1 MNKDESGSD
10 NTLLRGNGGI
20 ELPYCLEPTRQ
31 CVLVIVEIIQDAL
44 KDRNSDIVEACLIL
58 LRFNLSRLVESH
70 VDPTQ
75 LGFTR
80 ESKSDMKSLHSNL
93 QDMMQNRTLSRE
105 IRFAAAEVL
114 EVGFTLLYP
123 SPRSRS
129 SFLSELIRS
138 HVDKPMDSD
147 DANLHLLRRLLLMF
161 SSSDGVVSLLPTG
174 SSTSDDDIVD
184 LIRLL
189 FEIASRDE
197 AAIALLRT

>member
-1 MNKDESGSD
+1 
-10 NTLLRGNGGI
+10 
-20 ELPYCLEPTRQ
+20 
-31 CVLVIVEIIQDAL
+31 
-44 KDRNSDIVEACLIL
+44 
-58 LRFNLSRLVESH
+58 
-70 VDPTQ
+70 
-75 LGFTR
+75 
-80 ESKSDMKSLHSNL
+80 
-93 QDMMQNRTLSRE
+93 MQNRTLSRE

-174 SSTSDDDIVD
+174 SSNSDDDIVD

-197 AAIALLRT
+197 AAIALLRTYQRILISQVSDNRKDVSLRLALINYAQCLFESCNQVLQRDPRCARPLLEPNRRRGAVVLGSVEGAWPRTGCARDLCNGRD

>member
-1 MNKDESGSD
+1 MSHSFAFQSVSSC
-10 NTLLRGNGGI
+10 GI
-20 ELPYCLEPTRQ
+20 TRQ
-31 CVLVIVEIIQDAL
+31 SYSI
-44 KDRNSDIVEACLIL
+44 
-58 LRFNLSRLVESH
+58 
-70 VDPTQ
+70 
-75 LGFTR
+75 GFYQR
-80 ESKSDMKSLHSNL
+80 IKSDMKSLHSNL

-161 SSSDGVVSLLPTG
+161 SSFDGVVSLLPTG
-174 SSTSDDDIVD
+174 SSNSDDDIVD

-189 FEIASRDE
+189 FESASRDE
-197 AAIALLRT
+197 AAIALLRTYQRILISQVSDNRKDILETCLD

>member
-1 MNKDESGSD
+1 M
-10 NTLLRGNGGI
+10 L
-20 ELPYCLEPTRQ
+20 
-31 CVLVIVEIIQDAL
+31 VLVEIIQDAL